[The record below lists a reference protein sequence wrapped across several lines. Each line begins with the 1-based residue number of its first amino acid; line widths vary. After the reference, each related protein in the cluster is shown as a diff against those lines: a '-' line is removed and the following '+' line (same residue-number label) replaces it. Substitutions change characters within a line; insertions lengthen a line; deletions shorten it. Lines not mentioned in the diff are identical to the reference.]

1 MKHISIF
8 SLVLLSI
15 VLSDNSG
22 SKSDIVIFGHNY
34 TGDLKDGKRDGN
46 GKYIYQNG
54 DTYEGMWALD
64 KKEGEGTFT
73 YNNDR
78 YTYCLSY
85 TSDAADDTPC
95 VDLGGCRIIK
105 KKKEQDWEKWRRYST
120 CELQTVI

>member
-64 KKEGEGTFT
+64 KK
-73 YNNDR
+73 
-78 YTYCLSY
+78 
-85 TSDAADDTPC
+85 
-95 VDLGGCRIIK
+95 
-105 KKKEQDWEKWRRYST
+105 KEREPLLTTMIDILMWAHSLMIY
-120 CELQTVI
+120 LMDGVHFI

>member
-78 YTYCLSY
+78 YTYVGSF
-85 TSDAADDTPC
+85 TN
-95 VDLGGCRIIK
+95 DLFNGWGTLYIIGG
-105 KKKEQDWEKWRRYST
+105 EKYEGEWKNGT
-120 CELQTVI
+120 MHGFHIFNLID

>member
-1 MKHISIF
+1 MRWSKKNKFVVNLNTVKHIFIF

-15 VLSDNSG
+15 ILSDNSE

-64 KKEGEGTFT
+64 KKEGVVTME
-73 YNNDR
+73 NHDR
-78 YTYCLSY
+78 YAGLKRIYCK
-85 TSDAADDTPC
+85 ARE
-95 VDLGGCRIIK
+95 VR
-105 KKKEQDWEKWRRYST
+105 
-120 CELQTVI
+120 